1 MIRRL
6 EKEGKEIFEEIERE
20 NKKYG
25 FEKAWY
31 SDRNHYIGI
40 KEKMSFYMARR
51 DEIELSGFIRG
62 ENIEEVEELSRRF
75 REFLEE

>member
-1 MIRRL
+1 MK
-6 EKEGKEIFEEIERE
+6 KEGKEIFEEIERE
-20 NKKYG
+20 SKRYG

-40 KEKMSFYMARR
+40 KENMSFYIDRR
-51 DEIELSGFIRG
+51 NGIELSGSIRG
-62 ENIEEVEELSRRF
+62 ETLEEVEEMRKKF